1 MKLPSLLPR
10 RGEKPWGLKF
20 RSSVGFCTAV
30 VFLSVY
36 VDLLVYSVIVP
47 VIPFRLEKLGY
58 EHPSALVGWLL
69 VAYSLGLIVATPPIA
84 FFAEKYWS
92 RQNPLIISLLLLI
105 GSQVLFMEA
114 KVYWA
119 MCLARVIQGL
129 SSAVVWVVAF
139 SLLCDTV
146 PEAQLGQQLGIVMSG
161 LTLGFL
167 VGPPVGGVLNDKLGY
182 RSPFIFAIC
191 FCVLDLIGRLL
202 IIEKDDAAR
211 WIAQEPTEETQV
223 GAENENVTPSV
234 KSRERSQL
242 SVLKVIVKLGRSKR
256 AFVAFVNV
264 FIYGITF
271 TITEPTLPLRLADV
285 YGFTSLKVGIIYLA
299 TVVPSLF
306 STPLA
311 GLIGDKIGVEW
322 VTIACQLLSAPWW
335 VVMAIRGPLA
345 LMVTSLALADF
356 FLAAV
361 VTPITADLAAV
372 GRELDGIGYAHVF
385 GAFNFAYS
393 CASAVGP
400 LIGGQIYARV
410 THGWTIIMG
419 MSSGLILLSAVFAAY
434 GAGENPIFDRLF
446 RNPSKTRPSETTPT
460 VGGSEPPQEAKREA
474 GTDTE
479 KNDQSRREP

>member
-1 MKLPSLLPR
+1 
-10 RGEKPWGLKF
+10 
-20 RSSVGFCTAV
+20 
-30 VFLSVY
+30 
-36 VDLLVYSVIVP
+36 
-47 VIPFRLEKLGY
+47 IPFRLEELGY
-58 EHPSALVGWLL
+58 ERPSALVGWLL
-69 VAYSLGLIVATPPIA
+69 VAYSLGLVVATPPIA
-84 FFAEKYWS
+84 FLAEKYWS
-92 RQNPLIISLLLLI
+92 RQTPLILSLLLLI

-114 KVYWA
+114 KVYWL
-119 MCLARVIQGL
+119 MCLARVIQGV

-146 PEAQLGQQLGIVMSG
+146 PEAQIGQQLGIVMSG

-167 VGPPVGGVLNDKLGY
+167 VGPPIGGVLNDKLGY
-182 RSPFIFAIC
+182 RSPFIFGIA
-191 FCVLDLIGRLL
+191 FCALDLIGRLL

-211 WIAQEPTEETQV
+211 WIAQGNAEEAQV
-223 GAENENVTPSV
+223 GDGGENVTLSAKP
-234 KSRERSQL
+234 RERSQL
-242 SVLKVIVKLGRSKR
+242 SVLKVIVRLGRSKR

-271 TITEPTLPLRLADV
+271 TVTEPTLPLRLADV
-285 YGFTSLKVGIIYLA
+285 YGFTSLKVGVIYLA

-311 GLIGDKIGVEW
+311 GWIGDRVGVEW
-322 VTIACQLLSAPWW
+322 VTIVCLLLSTPWW
-335 VVMAIRGPLA
+335 AVMAIRGPLA
-345 LMVTSLALADF
+345 LMVTSLALGDF

-400 LIGGQIYARV
+400 LIGGQIYAHV

-419 MSSGLILLSAVFAAY
+419 MTSGLILLSAFFAAY
-434 GAGENPIFDRLF
+434 GAGERPIVDRLF
-446 RNPSKTRPSETTPT
+446 RRPSKSQMPDANPAVAGESEA
-460 VGGSEPPQEAKREA
+460 PQETNKAPDA
-474 GTDTE
+474 E
-479 KNDQSRREP
+479 KGDQKNPEP